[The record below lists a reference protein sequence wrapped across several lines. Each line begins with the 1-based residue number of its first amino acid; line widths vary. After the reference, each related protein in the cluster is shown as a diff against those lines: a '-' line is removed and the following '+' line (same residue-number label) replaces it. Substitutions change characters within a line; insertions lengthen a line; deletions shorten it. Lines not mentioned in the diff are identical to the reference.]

1 MAEREGYSYTPES
14 WQESSQSG
22 SSETKQSSE
31 TGKTLDEALLARIL
45 AGLNGQM
52 TDEEIS
58 EYARLLMEPQLNAEL
73 EASQQQYE
81 TTRQAKE
88 QEIANL
94 EGELRRSVEQQNAA
108 YRKSMADVDTAAL
121 ARGMGRSSYTLQ
133 TLANQGDALAKA
145 VMELT
150 RDAQDRSSQIKQQ
163 ITLAAQQ
170 NAQTQGRLK
179 TDYASNLAAKV
190 QELRQ
195 TQREQANSNYMT
207 AVSEALGSRT
217 SNQSATTT
225 TDTSRT
231 DAGSAAAIVPEGAG
245 GGDDG
250 GSSGGGGASGTA
262 KKNTQT
268 DIITT
273 VNTRPING
281 SWASNKGHTP
291 K

>member
-1 MAEREGYSYTPES
+1 MAEREGYSYTPAS

-58 EYARLLMEPQLNAEL
+58 EYARMLMEPQLNAEL

-94 EGELRRSVEQQNAA
+94 ESELRRGVEQQNAA
-108 YRKSMADVDTAAL
+108 YRQSMADVDTAAL

-150 RDAQDRSSQIKQQ
+150 RDAQDRSSQIQQQ

-179 TDYASNLAAKV
+179 TDYATNLAAKV

-207 AVSEALGSRT
+207 AVSEALGSKT

-231 DAGSAAAIVPEGAG
+231 DAGTAAAIVPEGTG
-245 GGDDG
+245 GGDSGG
-250 GSSGGGGASGTA
+250 GSSGS
-262 KKNTQT
+262 KKNTANKSEGT

-281 SWASNKGHTP
+281 SWATNKGHTP

>member
-81 TTRQAKE
+81 TTRQAKK

-150 RDAQDRSSQIKQQ
+150 RDAQDRSSQLQQQ

-207 AVSEALGSRT
+207 AVSEALGSKT

-231 DAGSAAAIVPEGAG
+231 DAGTAAVIVPEGAG

-250 GSSGGGGASGTA
+250 GSSGTKKTTA
-262 KKNTQT
+262 KKPAVTLP
-268 DIITT
+268 DDVDVISY
-273 VNTRPING
+273 G
-281 SWASNKGHTP
+281 
-291 K
+291 